1 MRNSKKVKSEFY
13 DNLTTKE
20 LEVVAKQGDVEAQF
34 KLGYRYRY
42 GEKAKKN
49 SAKAIE
55 WYKKAAVQGNKKAK
69 LALSKALQEKG
80 ALFR

>member
-1 MRNSKKVKSEFY
+1 MNDSKKNKSRFY

-20 LEVVAKQGDVEAQF
+20 LEAIAKQGDVEAQF

-49 SAKAIE
+49 FLMRKIE
-55 WYKKAAVQGNKKAK
+55 FMN
-69 LALSKALQEKG
+69 L
-80 ALFR
+80 

>member
-34 KLGYRYRY
+34 MLGYRYRY

-49 SAKAIE
+49 YSKAIE